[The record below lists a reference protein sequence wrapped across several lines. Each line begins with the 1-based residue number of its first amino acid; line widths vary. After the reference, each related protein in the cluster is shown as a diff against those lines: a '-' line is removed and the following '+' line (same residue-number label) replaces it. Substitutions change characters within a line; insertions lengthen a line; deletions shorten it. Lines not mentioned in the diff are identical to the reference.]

1 MAVNVLALE
10 NRGLAMLLKTSCIAA
25 VFSMALSATVSQQGN
40 AASRASGTLAD
51 TVAQLTRQSE
61 NWDKAIVQ
69 KDKTA
74 IANNMAEDF
83 RQISSSGEVAD
94 KEAFVRNITAEGLTI
109 DPYTVEDFNV
119 RVYGDVAL
127 LSGRTHMTG
136 HEGGKAFKTQYIYI
150 DIYRRVGGKW
160 LVCSVQTTR
169 LAS

>member
-1 MAVNVLALE
+1 MVLGTKDQGIGTPVNT
-10 NRGLAMLLKTSCIAA
+10 NYIAA
-25 VFSMALSATVSQQGN
+25 ILLVALATTVSQQGN
-40 AASRASGTLAD
+40 AANPASAMLAD

-61 NWDKAIVQ
+61 NWDKAIVR
-69 KDKTA
+69 KDKAA

-83 RQISSSGEVAD
+83 RQINSGGEVAD
-94 KEAFVRNITAEGLTI
+94 KAAFVRDITAEDLTI

-119 RVYGDVAL
+119 RIYGDVAL

-136 HEGGKAFKTQYIYI
+136 HEAGKAFKTQYIYI

>member
-1 MAVNVLALE
+1 
-10 NRGLAMLLKTSCIAA
+10 MLLTRYIGA
-25 VFSMALSATVSQQGN
+25 VLLVAFSATASQQGI
-40 AASRASGTLAD
+40 AAHPASAKLAD

-61 NWDKAIVQ
+61 NWDKAIVR

-74 IANNMAEDF
+74 IAGNMAEDF

-94 KEAFVRNITAEGLTI
+94 KETFVRDITAEDLTI

-119 RVYGDVAL
+119 RVYGDVPL
-127 LSGRTHMTG
+127 LSGRTHMAG